1 MRENNLYPFGGDPV
15 RKLNRNP
22 GTGKGMKTG
31 MGMRMYA
38 TGERNKLRADALTS
52 RRTVFPIAHVR
63 TQLPPSPETFDST
76 SLFPPAPFP
85 RNFPPLS
92 PRSLT
97 LSSRRDEHGNRL
109 NNALL
114 FNSLSVSYSA
124 HHEFDSSRVLTRHM
138 LLKSRI
144 VPRLASERCLA

>member
-63 TQLPPSPETFDST
+63 TQLPPSPKTFDST
-76 SLFPPAPFP
+76 SAYSILTDPPLFST
-85 RNFPPLS
+85 NFPLS
-92 PRSLT
+92 LH
-97 LSSRRDEHGNRL
+97 LRL
-109 NNALL
+109 ETWQPVEYAR
-114 FNSLSVSYSA
+114 FNVPFGA
-124 HHEFDSSRVLTRHM
+124 FVVFVHDEFDSSRVLTRHM

-144 VPRLASERCLA
+144 VPRFASERSLA

>member
-63 TQLPPSPETFDST
+63 TQLPPSPKTFDST
-76 SLFPPAPFP
+76 SLDFTRDSTLIHRSFPPTFP
-85 RNFPPLS
+85 L
-92 PRSLT
+92 LVT
-97 LSSRRDEHGNRL
+97 LSSRDDGDRL
-109 NNALL
+109 NTTQPAPSRCFIRRL
-114 FNSLSVSYSA
+114 FAHDEIRLVSGY
-124 HHEFDSSRVLTRHM
+124 
-138 LLKSRI
+138 
-144 VPRLASERCLA
+144 

>member
-63 TQLPPSPETFDST
+63 TQLPPSPKTFDST
-76 SLFPPAPFP
+76 SLCSIPTD
-85 RNFPPLS
+85 PPLFS
-92 PRSLT
+92 TQLSILT
-97 LSSRRDEHGNRL
+97 LLSRDMATGWTRAVQPSFPSVLSPYSRTTNSTRL
-109 NNALL
+109 G
-114 FNSLSVSYSA
+114 Y
-124 HHEFDSSRVLTRHM
+124 
-138 LLKSRI
+138 
-144 VPRLASERCLA
+144 